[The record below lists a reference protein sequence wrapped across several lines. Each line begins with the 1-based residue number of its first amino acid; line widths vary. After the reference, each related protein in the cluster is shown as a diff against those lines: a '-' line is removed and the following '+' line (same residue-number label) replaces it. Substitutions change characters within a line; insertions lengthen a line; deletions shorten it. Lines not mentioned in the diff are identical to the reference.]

1 MAKTLTLFL
10 TTPPYGH
17 ENTLTAL
24 RLAEAALA
32 QGHRVNLFASA
43 DAVYAF
49 DHRQRVVGLTDHV
62 KGFINLMAAGLHVE
76 LCGSCLALRGMC
88 QDDVLDGSQPSSM
101 KRLFGLAEGSDVFI
115 TLGS

>member
-1 MAKTLTLFL
+1 MGKTLTLFL
-10 TTPPYGH
+10 TTPPYGY

-43 DAVYAF
+43 DAVYGF
-49 DHRQRVVGLTDHV
+49 HRQQRAVGLPDHV
-62 KGFINLMAAGLHVE
+62 RGIADLIAAGLHVE
-76 LCGSCLALRGMC
+76 LCGSCLTLRGMGK
-88 QDDVLDGSQPSSM
+88 DDVLAGSEPSSM
-101 KRLFGLAEGSDVFI
+101 KRLFGLAEASDVFV

>member
-1 MAKTLTLFL
+1 MGKTLTLFL
-10 TTPPYGH
+10 TTPPYGS

-43 DAVYAF
+43 DAVYGF
-49 DHRQRVVGLTDHV
+49 DRQQHVVGLPDHV
-62 KGFINLMAAGLHVE
+62 RGFGSLIEAGLHIE
-76 LCGSCLALRGMC
+76 LCGSCLTLRGMGK
-88 QDDVLDGSQPSSM
+88 DDILAGSEPSTM
-101 KRLFGLAEGSDVFI
+101 KRLFGLAEGSDVFV